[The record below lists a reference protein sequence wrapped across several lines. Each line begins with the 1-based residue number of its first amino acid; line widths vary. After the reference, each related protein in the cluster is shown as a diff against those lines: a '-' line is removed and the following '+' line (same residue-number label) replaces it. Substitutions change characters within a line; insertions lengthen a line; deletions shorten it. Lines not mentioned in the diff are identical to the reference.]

1 MSASQQQGPPGW
13 PRVLLDLAAF
23 TLPWVVIFKQAGIG
37 FSPPNEVSE
46 PLLWLAGAMLGVPG
60 VSQVLAFKFGGGT
73 GMGDSPR
80 PDPLP
85 ALPPSGPSSLT
96 SGAEV

>member
-23 TLPWVVIFKQAGIG
+23 TLPWIVIFKQAGIG
-37 FSPPNEVSE
+37 FSPPGEVSE

-73 GMGDSPR
+73 GTDERPRQDRSP
-80 PDPLP
+80 DLP
-85 ALPPSGPSSLT
+85 SSGPSSVA
-96 SGAEV
+96 SGVEV